1 MARLE
6 HRIELL
12 ESRTIKFV
20 PREIRLLSGIAP
32 DYEAQLAAAREAGAG
47 VIVMVPLEPL
57 PQECTEGERHES
69 T

>member
-1 MARLE
+1 MPRLE
-6 HRIELL
+6 PRIQRL
-12 ESRTIKFV
+12 ESRMTKPA
-20 PREIRLLSGIAP
+20 PREIRLLSGLAP

-57 PQECTEGERHES
+57 PQECTEGERHEN